1 MDQKK
6 KVLWLTRMAP
16 ADIDSAGLILQ
27 YRYLEILS
35 KHYEITVVSLK
46 EDYGINP
53 LRKLGI
59 TAYKYKN
66 NSQLQDIIQQSH
78 FDVAIIS
85 WWDIAETF
93 LPIVRRF
100 IEKIIVN
107 TVDVEF
113 VRKQRQ
119 NILGVH
125 SVFSASR
132 ELNVYKKVSKLWFV
146 TEQDKNA
153 VMEHINK
160 PYSIIPIIQKPKS
173 LPVLLERPINSN
185 FIYVVGNFMH
195 DPNLDA
201 AIILCRDIFPLLHE
215 HYPELELF
223 VFGKWPSKELQ
234 QYDSS
239 SIHVTGIVYDL
250 EKRLNSMF
258 CSIANLRWG
267 AGLKGKVCE
276 SMSYG
281 IPVIGTVIA
290 FEGLDI
296 KTYGEEQNCLLA
308 HTPQEYLEAFNK
320 LQDKDTYD
328 TVWKNAHQ
336 LMQKL
341 TNCEYLLISSIEDM
355 FK

>member
-1 MDQKK
+1 MEKRK
-6 KVLWLTRMAP
+6 ILWVTRMAP

-35 KHYEITVVSLK
+35 KHYEIVVISQK
-46 EDYGINP
+46 EDYGTNP
-53 LRKLGI
+53 LKKLGI
-59 TAYKYKN
+59 TAYKYKST
-66 NSQLQDIIQQSH
+66 SQLQDIIKQSN

-85 WWDIAETF
+85 WWDLAETF
-93 LPIVRRF
+93 LPIIRRF
-100 IEKIIVN
+100 VERIIIN

-119 NILGVH
+119 NLLGIH
-125 SVFSASR
+125 SVYYAKR
-132 ELNVYKKVSKLWFV
+132 ELAVYNKATKLWFV

-153 VMEHINK
+153 VLEHINK
-160 PYSIIPIIQKPKS
+160 PYSVIPIIQKPKS
-173 LPVLLERPINSN
+173 LTVLKERPINKN
-185 FIYVVGNFMH
+185 FIFIIGNYLH
-195 DPNLDA
+195 EPNVDA
-201 AIILCRDIFPLLHE
+201 ALTLCQEIFPLLHNK
-215 HYPELELF
+215 YPNLELF
-223 VFGKWPSKELQ
+223 VFGKWAPKELLAF
-234 QYDSS
+234 DSE

-250 EKRLNSMF
+250 EKRLDSMF

-296 KTYGEEQNCLLA
+296 KTVEPEINCLLA
-308 HTPQEYLEAFNK
+308 HKPEEYVEAFDK
-320 LQDKDTYD
+320 LQDDNLYNL
-328 TVWKNAHQ
+328 VWENAHQ
-336 LMQKL
+336 SMQKL
-341 TNCEYLLISSIEDM
+341 TNCEYLLLSSIEDM